1 MGACNPLSPVVL
13 VEDNEEDAFL
23 ITHALSKSGIKNPV
37 ERLTTGESLIEF
49 LSHADTPPPCLLVAD
64 VDALQVD
71 PQNCFQAFEWIK
83 QHDRFKKTCIVVVSG
98 WDDKRF
104 EKSAEESGAY
114 RFMSKDIMR
123 TLLPEIAHE
132 VCG

>member
-1 MGACNPLSPVVL
+1 MVQPRLRLDVRCL
-13 VEDNEEDAFL
+13 
-23 ITHALSKSGIKNPV
+23 
-37 ERLTTGESLIEF
+37 ERAVRDLEI
-49 LSHADTPPPCLLVAD
+49 
-64 VDALQVD
+64 
-71 PQNCFQAFEWIK
+71 
-83 QHDRFKKTCIVVVSG
+83 DRLERIVVVSG